1 LTFVEVQIRPGLSVP
16 VELTGALAQQLQV
29 ALDSR
34 VLIEQAKGSLMERE
48 TPGRAGGVH
57 PPAPGGPL
65 LGTKAV
71 GGDPAGER
79 PGGRCLAGYPDR
91 RAPRPSTLK
100 AQLGLLN
107 QSLRRASVPLTVA
120 ACCSILRCRATAHA
134 RAGPVG
140 VLGYAEGGCGAGAG
154 HRWDRLC
161 RLPHRRWSS
170 VAMRCA
176 LSGSRDM
183 VGGFAAS
190 VKRRLPARAR
200 SPYPPG
206 LAVHLAV
213 RSCDGPMASNQFER
227 LTNPI
232 CGDAGP

>member
-1 LTFVEVQIRPGLSVP
+1 MPEP
-16 VELTGALAQQLQV
+16 VRWVCSATPKEAAV
-29 ALDSR
+29 R
-34 VLIEQAKGSLMERE
+34 VLVTGGTGLVGS
-48 TPGRAGGVH
+48 H
-57 PPAPGGPL
+57 
-65 LGTKAV
+65 
-71 GGDPAGER
+71 
-79 PGGRCLAGYPDR
+79 
-91 RAPRPSTLK
+91 
-100 AQLGLLN
+100 
-107 QSLRRASVPLTVA
+107 TVA
-120 ACCSILRCRATAHA
+120 
-134 RAGPVG
+134 G
-140 VLGYAEGGCGAGAG
+140 
-154 HRWDRLC
+154 
-161 RLPHRRWSS
+161 WSS

-232 CGDAGP
+232 CGDGPTRIALRASDHDRMLEAADRSEQGPVIGLQPGTWDVATQDRELVAEDQDLQVLGGITAGEQHEQLDGAAQREVGEFRQHQSDLAVGA